1 MLPFTSIDKA
11 NSDKELCLIQ
21 YGYKKCISCS
31 KKDLKTVC
39 NHVSVRFLISIKNQY
54 VNSKSICATVQL

>member
-21 YGYKKCISCS
+21 YGYKKLFHVAKRTS
-31 KKDLKTVC
+31 KQ
-39 NHVSVRFLISIKNQY
+39 SVTMFL
-54 VNSKSICATVQL
+54 